1 MKELIAKNPKQLD
14 ICLRLLFAE
23 NVQFQ
28 VRVIKTDTGKILYGI
43 TPLTDDKMISI
54 VEEKY
59 FVLTR

>member
-1 MKELIAKNPKQLD
+1 MKELIAKNPKQSD

-28 VRVIKTDTGKILYGI
+28 VSVIKTDTGKILYGI
-43 TPLTDDKMISI
+43 TLITDDKTASI